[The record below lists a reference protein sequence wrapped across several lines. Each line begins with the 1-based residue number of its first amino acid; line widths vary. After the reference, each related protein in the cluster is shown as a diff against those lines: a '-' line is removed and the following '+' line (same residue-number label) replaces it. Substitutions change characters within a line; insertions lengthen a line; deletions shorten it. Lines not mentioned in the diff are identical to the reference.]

1 MPNSLKTVAR
11 VVIDSNLPQLDR
23 EFEYSI
29 PEELRSLIQLGQ
41 ELVVPFGKAKTP
53 QVGYVVGLEDSAQFA
68 GELGEIAAIRHPD
81 PILFPS
87 TWALLQKLAKRQS
100 CTVAELLRL
109 ALPKRAATVDKLS
122 QPVASPG
129 TSASATGRRISQL
142 TRRTATGAGSAV
154 QSALDLVKP
163 RLARG
168 ESVLLLTPDD
178 RALQEFSKAFTTAG
192 IVPLHYSSAQT
203 ALGKYKTFVR
213 AAREPGQLII
223 GTRSAGY
230 LPIANLG
237 LVVMWDEGDSSYVEQ
252 TSPYLPTR
260 ELVLVRQ
267 QLEGWDLAFLGNSV
281 STDIQRL
288 CDIGYL
294 ETHEAVG
301 PEAATAI
308 SDDVARVD
316 SLAWRAIRQALD
328 SGQPV
333 LVQVSSRGISQSAY
347 CKSCRERIH
356 CAVCKGPVWLNEQG
370 KATCR
375 WCSAPQLATSCA
387 ACGNREFVAGRAGAT
402 RTVSELGKAFPGARL
417 IEATGASG
425 VTEIEPGKTIV
436 VATPGAEPT
445 VVGGYG
451 AVVLLDGQNLLM
463 RDSLRA
469 TEEALRL
476 WSNAAAHAA
485 PAGRV
490 TLTGV
495 SGPIGQAFAVGAI
508 RQAISNELAERREL
522 HFPPAVRMASVVSTR
537 ELLARLLAKL
547 EGERDYTALGP
558 LPIDARNMKTALE
571 WRLLIRFP
579 HSRTED
585 LSALLKQFQLESS
598 TISKAVNT
606 RSGRAMR
613 PVRVRMDEVE
623 VI

>member
-29 PEELRSLIQLGQ
+29 PEELRSLIQVGQ
-41 ELVVPFGKAKTP
+41 ELVVPFGKSKTP
-53 QVGYVVGLEDSAQFA
+53 QVGYVVGLEDKAQFA
-68 GELGEIAAIRHPD
+68 GELGVITAIKHPD

-109 ALPKRAATVDKLS
+109 ALPKRAATIDKLT
-122 QPVASPG
+122 QVTAAPY
-129 TSASATGRRISQL
+129 TSAAATGRRMSQL
-142 TRRTATGAGSAV
+142 TRRSAVGSGSAT
-154 QSALDLVKP
+154 QAALDLILP
-163 RLARG
+163 RLTRG

-178 RALQEFSKAFTTAG
+178 RALQQFGKAFAAAG
-192 IVPLHYSSAQT
+192 VVPLNYSSAQT

-213 AAREPGQLII
+213 AARETGSLII
-223 GTRSAGY
+223 GTRSAAY
-230 LPIANLG
+230 LPISNLG

-252 TSPYLPTR
+252 ASPYLPTR

-288 CDIGYL
+288 CGLGYL
-294 ETHEAVG
+294 EVHDARG

-316 SLAWRAIRQALD
+316 SLAWKAIRQALD
-328 SGQPV
+328 ASQPV
-333 LVQVSSRGISQSAY
+333 LVQVSSRGVSQSAY
-347 CKSCRERIH
+347 CKTCRERIH
-356 CAVCKGPVWLNEQG
+356 CAVCKGPVWLNEMG
-370 KATCR
+370 KPACR
-375 WCSAPQLATSCA
+375 WCSASQLTAHCD
-387 ACGNREFVAGRAGAT
+387 ACGSRDFAAGRAGAT
-402 RTVSELGKAFPGARL
+402 RTVAELGKAFPGARL
-417 IEATGASG
+417 IEATGGSSINA
-425 VTEIEPGKTIV
+425 IERGKTIV
-436 VATPGAEPT
+436 VATPGAEPS
-445 VVGGYG
+445 VDGGYG

-463 RDSLRA
+463 RDTLRA

-485 PAGRV
+485 PSGRV

-495 SGPIGQAFAVGAI
+495 AGPIGQAFAVGAI
-508 RQAISNELAERREL
+508 RQAITNELAERREL
-522 HFPPAVRMASVVSTR
+522 HFPPVVRMASVVASR
-537 ELLARLLAKL
+537 ELLTKLIKRLDEKPDFA
-547 EGERDYTALGP
+547 ALGP
-558 LPIDARNMKTALE
+558 LPIEARNMKTALE

-579 HSRTED
+579 YARTEE
-585 LSALLKQFQLESS
+585 LSALLKQFQLEASMS
-598 TISKAVNT
+598 SKAVNA